1 MSQIKKYDMKQ
12 FLLFLA
18 ITITSGQLLAQHPPT
33 DWYHKDAG
41 SSEYQGIGT
50 DKVYKELLKDRA
62 SSTVI
67 VAVID
72 SGVDHEH
79 EDLATNMWVNPGEIP
94 DNGIDDDKN
103 GYIDDIHGWNFLGGK
118 DGRSVN
124 DETLEVARLYKKY
137 NYKYKNADPSKLS
150 KDQKKEYELY
160 LKVKKTLENGR
171 ESAEKNIK
179 RMEESKGSVINGIK
193 AVADAL
199 GDKPITKENV
209 MALETD
215 DTAAAFGKN
224 VLSRNLEDTDSFESA
239 DSLVAMISE
248 QFQGGFDYYN
258 GQLDFN
264 YNPDFESR
272 GIVGD
277 NYDDP
282 YEKGYG
288 NNDYEGPDALHG
300 THVAGIIGAIRNN
313 DVGMDGVATNV
324 QIMTIRA
331 VPNGDERDKDV
342 ANAIRYAV
350 DNGASV
356 INMSFGK
363 GFSWNKQVVDEAVH
377 YARENDVLLVHAAG
391 NDGLSNDTSHENKA
405 GNFPNDKYEKGFGF
419 WFWKKKECDTW
430 IEVGA
435 LSHKTGDES
444 VASFSNYGSQ
454 NVDIFAPGQEI
465 YSTLPDNEYRY
476 LQGTSMASPVVAGVA
491 ALLRSYFPTLKAKQ
505 VKEIIMNSSDKLMM
519 DVKLPGDGEKMVPFK
534 SLSVSG
540 GTINV
545 YKAVQLAMKTKGK
558 KKIKKK
564 STGA

>member
-1 MSQIKKYDMKQ
+1 MKQ
-12 FLLFLA
+12 LLLFLA
-18 ITITSGQLLAQHPPT
+18 ITLITGQLLAQHPPT
-33 DWYHKDAG
+33 DWYHNDPVT
-41 SSEYQGIGT
+41 SEYQGIGT
-50 DKVYKELLKDRA
+50 FKVYDELLKDRA
-62 SSTVI
+62 NSQVI

-72 SGVDHEH
+72 SGVDYEH
-79 EDLATNMWVNPGEIP
+79 EDLADNMWVNPGEIP

-118 DGRSVN
+118 DGRNVN
-124 DETLEVARLYKKY
+124 DETLEVARLYKKMH
-137 NYKYKNADPSKLS
+137 YKYKDADPSKLN
-150 KDQKKEYELY
+150 KDQKKEFALY
-160 LKVKKTLENGR
+160 QKVKTTLENGR
-171 ESAEKNIK
+171 ESAENNIK
-179 RMEESKGSVINGIK
+179 RMEESKSSVINGIK
-193 AVADAL
+193 AVGAAL
-199 GDKPITKENV
+199 DGQPITKANV

-224 VLSRNLEDTDSFESA
+224 VLSRNLEDTDSFESV
-239 DSLVAMISE
+239 DSLVEMISE

-258 GQLDFN
+258 GQLEFN

-272 GIVGD
+272 DIVGD
-277 NYDDP
+277 NYNDP
-282 YEKGYG
+282 YEIGYG
-288 NNDYEGPDALHG
+288 NNDFEGPDALHG

-313 DVGMDGVATNV
+313 EVGMDGVAANV
-324 QIMTIRA
+324 KIMTVRA

-350 DNGASV
+350 DNGATI

-363 GFSWNKQVVDEAVH
+363 GFSWNKQIVDEAVH

-391 NDGLSNDTSHENKA
+391 NDGKSNDKSHDNKA
-405 GNFPNDKYEKGFGF
+405 GNFPNDQYEKGFGF

-435 LSHKTGDES
+435 LSHKTGEES
-444 VASFSNYGSQ
+444 VATFSNYGSQ
-454 NVDIFAPGQEI
+454 NVDVFAPGQEI

-491 ALLRSYFPTLKAKQ
+491 ALLRSYFPTLSAKQ
-505 VKEIIMNSSDKLMM
+505 VKEIIMQSSDKLDMQ
-519 DVKLPGDGEKMVPFK
+519 VQLPGDAEKLVPF
-534 SLSVSG
+534 SQLSVSG

-564 STGA
+564 SSGA